1 MSKINRN
8 IILSHVESF
17 ELIEQQENVN
27 PRIKFYMNSGR
38 IFIEEYENNEEAIK
52 INSRLKEFCIKNG
65 LLLLEPK
72 K

>member
-27 PRIKFYMNSGR
+27 PGIKFYMNSGR

-65 LLLLEPK
+65 LLLSDPK
-72 K
+72 E